1 MKTILIVDER
11 ADNRRVL
18 IAILVHRGYRL
29 IEAKSGAQALKIVRK
44 QRPDLVI
51 ADVLMSEM
59 DGYEFVR
66 QVRLDSK
73 IAHTAIVFYTAS
85 YIKKESWKLAKAC
98 GVHHIIVKPAEA
110 EEVFK
115 IVEHVFARGG
125 RQKRSVPGPKFAREH
140 LHLLTG
146 KLAEKVHDLES
157 LNTKL
162 EAEVV
167 ERRRI
172 AAELLS
178 AREDAE
184 RANHAKDKF
193 LASLSHELRTP
204 LTPVLMCVA
213 ALEQETA
220 IQPEFR
226 QQLAMMRRNVELE
239 ARLIDDLLDVSR
251 VALGKLQ
258 LLQSGPVDI
267 HALLMHTE
275 EIVHS
280 DALGKSVHLQF
291 DLKACE
297 HHVGGD
303 AARLQ
308 QVFWNLLKNAIKFT
322 PAGGRMTVRTAN
334 PVPGQIVLSVDD
346 TGMGIEAQTLPVI
359 FRAFEQG
366 ETRELQPS
374 GGLGLGLSIS
384 KAIVELHGGKI
395 CAESRGLGL
404 GATFTIEPATVL
416 PFPTTQITPP
426 QPQSQTD
433 SHRLR
438 LLVIED
444 HEPTLA
450 VLKRLLCRHG
460 HDVLTACTVKDALL
474 LATTH
479 PFDLVISDI
488 GLPDGNGIDLMRQ
501 LTKDYGLRGIALSGY
516 GMAADHAKTQQ
527 AGFLAHLVKPINF
540 DQLHSVLQGL
550 RQPQHESEFQDTE
563 IAPVSLPR

>member
-184 RANHAKDKF
+184 RANHAKDNF

-395 CAESRGLGL
+395 CAESQGLGL
-404 GATFTIEPATVL
+404 GATFTIELATVL